1 MLDLLVISGLFE
13 PVSVF
18 SLVCH
23 PVLMLMLHYSH
34 CVDIVV
40 LLLFSYMELQRERN
54 QYPRSGMPIL
64 GSGGGGTIQGMEDL
78 SGLASIPFATWF
90 AWCMR

>member
-13 PVSVF
+13 PVSVVP
-18 SLVCH
+18 SLPSCRDFDASS
-23 PVLMLMLHYSH
+23 LTCSE
-34 CVDIVV
+34 IVA

-54 QYPRSGMPIL
+54 QYPRSGMPML
-64 GSGGGGTIQGMEDL
+64 GSVGGGTIQGMEDL

>member
-13 PVSVF
+13 SVSAF

-23 PVLMLMLHYSH
+23 PMLMLHYSH
-34 CVDIVV
+34 CADIVV

-54 QYPRSGMPIL
+54 QYPRSGMPML

>member
-1 MLDLLVISGLFE
+1 MLDLLVISRLFE
-13 PVSVF
+13 PVSVC

-23 PVLMLMLHYSH
+23 PVLILMLHNSH
-34 CVDIVV
+34 CADMVV
-40 LLLFSYMELQRERN
+40 LLLFSFMELQRERN
-54 QYPRSGMPIL
+54 QYPRSGMPML